1 MKNLNT
7 TLIYVLSIIGLLCC
21 CFGGLG
27 ILLSGPALFIANN
40 KIKDAELNPDEYEG
54 DLKAMK
60 TAKTVAL
67 IVTIINGVFLA
78 YNIYDLSTGGFEERQ
93 KMINEFM
100 EGYQKGIKD
109 AQ

>member
-27 ILLSGPALFIANN
+27 ILLSGPALFIANK
-40 KIKDAELNPDEYEG
+40 KIKDAELNPDDYEG

-67 IVTIINGVFLA
+67 IITIINGAFLA
-78 YNIYDLSTGGFEERQ
+78 YNIYDLASGGFEERQ
-93 KMINEFM
+93 KMINDIM
-100 EGYQKGIKD
+100 EGYKQGAQD
-109 AQ
+109 AK